1 MDPRQFLE
9 SLCRRNGLA
18 PRQAEPLLPLVQL
31 AWTARPALRRRIL
44 ELVEAALEPRAPADG
59 PRLPSAE
66 DLEGEE
72 ADRRLLELIAAMLH
86 RWGPRTA

>member
-44 ELVEAALEPRAPADG
+44 ELVEGALEARAPDTGQRPPA
-59 PRLPSAE
+59 PSGV
-66 DLEGEE
+66 DGEE

-86 RWGPRTA
+86 RWGSRTA

>member
-1 MDPRQFLE
+1 MDPAEFLE

-44 ELVEAALEPRAPADG
+44 ELVEAALAARAPAEG
-59 PRLPSAE
+59 PHRPAPT